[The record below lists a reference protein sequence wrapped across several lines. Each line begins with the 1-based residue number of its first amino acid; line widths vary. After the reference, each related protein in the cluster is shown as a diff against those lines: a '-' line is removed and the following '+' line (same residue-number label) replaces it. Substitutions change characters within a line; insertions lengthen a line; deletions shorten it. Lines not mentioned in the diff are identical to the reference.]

1 MSTDPHERNVNIMK
15 NIGMI
20 VAVEID
26 AVLEKYG
33 TRLEE
38 RFVDGFTVNVLQND
52 NYTLYICKTGAGEI
66 AAAAGTQL
74 LISKFGVDM
83 VINFGVVGGLTPA
96 MALAKTAVVERVAHY
111 DFDISEIDHVEVGR
125 YTAYP
130 SVHIDCNKELLD
142 KALELQPDLVKV
154 TCASGDKFVGDPAK
168 KQALH
173 EQFDA
178 DICEME
184 AAGILLTCN
193 RSGIPCLMIKTVSD
207 SITGGAEEFTS
218 EVNRSA
224 SICLDIADKIMA
236 NM

>member
-1 MSTDPHERNVNIMK
+1 MK

-96 MALAKTAVVERVAHY
+96 MALAKTAVVERMVHY

-130 SVHIDCNKELLD
+130 SVHIDCNKELLA

-154 TCASGDKFVGDPAK
+154 TCASWATLRKNRPSMSSSTPTSAK
-168 KQALH
+168 WKQ
-173 EQFDA
+173 
-178 DICEME
+178 
-184 AAGILLTCN
+184 
-193 RSGIPCLMIKTVSD
+193 R
-207 SITGGAEEFTS
+207 
-218 EVNRSA
+218 A
-224 SICLDIADKIMA
+224 SC
-236 NM
+236 

>member
-1 MSTDPHERNVNIMK
+1 MKGMNLMK

-20 VAVEID
+20 VAGEID

-33 TRLEE
+33 DRLEE
-38 RFVDGFTVNVLQND
+38 RFVDGFTVNVLKND

-74 LISKFGVDM
+74 LISKFGVDFI
-83 VINFGVVGGLTPA
+83 INFGVVGGLTPE

-130 SVHIDCNKELLD
+130 SVHIPCDEALLN

-168 KQALH
+168 KAALH
-173 EQFDA
+173 EQFEA

-184 AAGILLTCN
+184 AAGILLTCK
-193 RSGIPCLMIKTVSD
+193 RSNIPCLMIKTVSD
-207 SITGGAEEFTS
+207 SITGGAEEFS
-218 EVNRSA
+218 AEVNRSA
-224 SICLDIADKIMA
+224 GICLDIADKIMA